1 MTFVQHDEPF
11 DHWVMDGFQDE
22 DLAKKL
28 SNEFIDFDSKD
39 WYDYNNPLEVKK
51 TLNNWWN
58 FPPTTYR
65 FIEYL
70 NSPEFVQRLEGVT
83 GIKGLHPDPGLHGA
97 GWHIHGR
104 GGKLNVHLDY
114 SIHPKLML
122 ERRLNLIYY
131 LSEDWNPQWGGNL
144 QLWTGNDKKVSHHI
158 KTVDCLFNRAI
169 LFDTTQNSWHGFP
182 DKIKC
187 PTGQYRKSIAMY
199 YLIAPQ
205 ESARPDRKRALYV
218 PSKEQ
223 ENDPELLKI
232 ISDRATLKGK

>member
-1 MTFVQHDEPF
+1 MTFTHHNDPF
-11 DHWVMDGFQDE
+11 DHWVVDGFQDE

-28 SNEFIDFDSKD
+28 SNDFADFNHKD
-39 WYDYNNPLEVKK
+39 WYDYDSPLEVKK

-58 FPPTTYR
+58 FPSTTYR
-65 FIEYL
+65 FIEHL
-70 NSPEFVQRLEGVT
+70 NSPEFVKKLEEIT

-131 LSEDWNPQWGGNL
+131 LSEDWDPEWGGNL
-144 QLWTGNDKKVSHHI
+144 EFWKGNSRKAKSRVKSI
-158 KTVDCLFNRAI
+158 DCLFNRAVI
-169 LFDTTQNSWHGFP
+169 FDTTQNSWHGVP
-182 DKIKC
+182 DKLTC
-187 PTGQYRKSIAMY
+187 PENQYRKSIAMY
-199 YLIAPQ
+199 YLVAPQ
-205 ESARPDRKRALYV
+205 YTADIDRKRALYT

-223 ENDPELLKI
+223 ENDPEILKLI
-232 ISDRATLKGK
+232 QSRVKT